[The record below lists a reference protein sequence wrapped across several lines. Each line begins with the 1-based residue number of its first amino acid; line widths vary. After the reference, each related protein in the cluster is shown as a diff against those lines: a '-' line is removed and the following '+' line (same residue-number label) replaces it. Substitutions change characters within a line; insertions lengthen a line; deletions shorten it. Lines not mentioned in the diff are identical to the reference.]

1 MFQPHGIDSTRRLVA
16 WFTITAILPA
26 VALGWVGWRMAIEDR
41 TLQHKRTQEARD
53 QAAELAATALQRTVA
68 ELEERLAGAS
78 GDARA
83 ASAGLGDAA
92 SLVVFG
98 PDGVLAR
105 GGVSLPYYPA
115 ISAVEDTSSDRF
127 ARADA
132 LEFGQ
137 PDVAGALAALTPLA
151 SAPDPAVRAGALLR
165 QARIA
170 RKIGQTERA
179 LVAFDSLIALDATR
193 VGEWPAG
200 LAGRQGR
207 ALLLESLG
215 RRDELARDAE
225 HLLTELQDGRWLL
238 TRAQYDFSVSQ
249 VHAWLGDARS
259 VVPPGDAAALAAA
272 AGAVWE
278 EWQGRGQPTALER
291 RRTLWAGDRSVLVL
305 TRVSSDRLAVLL
317 AGPQFLEQ
325 AWRVR
330 LRATA
335 GQHDVDFALSDGG
348 GRPVLGLPSVPL
360 ANQSVRTPSVTQL
373 PWTVH
378 AIRSDGGSRSV
389 LSAPARLMLA
399 ALAGMTI
406 VVMAGGYFIARAM
419 MREVTVA
426 RLQSDFVAA
435 VSHEFRT
442 PLTTLRHL
450 SELLVSGRVSSEVRR
465 QEFYDTL
472 LRESQRLQG
481 LVEGL
486 LNFARLESG
495 QLEYRFAAVEPA
507 AVLREIVDDF
517 DAADDRAGRI
527 HLDAATDAPAIRADR
542 ELLARVVWNLLDN
555 AVKYSP
561 PAGAVRVQLRN
572 TGGQAVVHVIDEG
585 FGIPKDEQG
594 AIFGRFVRGSS
605 ARTRAIKGTG
615 IGLAMAREI
624 VRAHGGDISVASV
637 PGQGSTFTITLP
649 CEPSAN
655 AAAGREVT
663 A

>member
-1 MFQPHGIDSTRRLVA
+1 
-16 WFTITAILPA
+16 
-26 VALGWVGWRMAIEDR
+26 MAIEDR
-41 TLQHKRTQEARD
+41 TLQHQRSQEARD

-83 ASAGLGDAA
+83 VSVRLDEGA

-115 ISAVEDTSSDRF
+115 IPAVEDTSSDHF

-137 PDVAGALAALTPLA
+137 LDTVGALAALTPLIT
-151 SAPDPAVRAGALLR
+151 APDPAVRAGALLR

-170 RKIGQTERA
+170 RKMGQTQRA
-179 LVAFDSLIALDATR
+179 LAAFDSLIALDATR

-225 HLLTELQDGRWLL
+225 RLLAELQDGRWLL
-238 TRAQYDFSVSQ
+238 TRAQYDFSASQ
-249 VHAWLGDARS
+249 VRAWLGNTRS
-259 VVPPGDAAALAAA
+259 VAPPGDAIALAAA
-272 AGAVWE
+272 ADAVWE
-278 EWQGRGQPTALER
+278 QWQARGLTPAIER
-291 RRTLWAGDRSVLVL
+291 RRTVWIGDRSVLVL
-305 TRVSSDRLAVLL
+305 PRVSSDRLAVLL
-317 AGPQFLEQ
+317 AGPQFLDRN
-325 AWRVR
+325 WRGR
-330 LRATA
+330 LRSIP
-335 GQHDVDFALSDGG
+335 GQQDVEFALSDAD

-360 ANQSVRTPSVTQL
+360 ASQSVRTPSVTQL

-378 AIRSDGGSRSV
+378 AIRSGDGDPPA

-406 VVMAGGYFIARAM
+406 VVLAGGYFITRAIA
-419 MREVTVA
+419 REVTVA
-426 RLQSDFVAA
+426 RLQSDFAAA

-450 SELLVSGRVSSEVRR
+450 SELLVGGRVSSEARR
-465 QEFYDTL
+465 QEFYDTM
-472 LRESQRLQG
+472 LRESQRLQSM
-481 LVEGL
+481 VEGL

-495 QLEYRFAAVEPA
+495 QMEYRFAAVEPA
-507 AVLREIVDDF
+507 AFLREIVDDF
-517 DAADDRAGRI
+517 HADDGRAVRI
-527 HLDAATDAPAIRADR
+527 HLDAATNVPAIRADR

-561 PAGAVRVQLRN
+561 PERAVRVQLRCIGN
-572 TGGQAVVHVIDEG
+572 QAVIHVIDEG
-585 FGIPKDEQG
+585 FGIPNDEQD

-605 ARTRAIKGTG
+605 AQTRAIKGTG

-624 VRAHGGDISVASV
+624 VRAHGGDIIVESVH
-637 PGQGSTFTITLP
+637 GQGSRFTITLP
-649 CEPSAN
+649 YEPSA
-655 AAAGREVT
+655 AAAPAREVT